1 MPSLRRW
8 PSLLAAALCVL
19 AGDLAAQPT
28 QTLSSRVARRL
39 QDSGVTIRVDRA
51 GIDTVLRVAG
61 TRLRPGEMI
70 VNVTGAQPTRVRPTL
85 HIPARPPTEGTTVT
99 PTRPSREETP
109 ERPKRE
115 ETSTREERAREERA
129 REERA
134 REERAREERAR
145 EERAR
150 EERARE
156 EKAREED
163 TREERA
169 GDEVPVVVGGAVPPA
184 PDDRVAYELSN
195 YEIGVANAAGE
206 RLHVLIP
213 LVEIEEG
220 GLRFDP
226 EANAYVGS
234 ILIGL
239 LDKDNPASADSLGR
253 DVVMQITGEVQSLE
267 AVRLRTMNI
276 PFQRVMLRVAR
287 PRGDS
292 VRIRLRP
299 TFDPRGGS
307 DIWIP
312 IRRATLSLHAS
323 PRRIAGFG
331 LEIADL
337 IVMNQDND
345 DSVPVALMSNLAKPS
360 PSQVRATR
368 EGGVARIRSSG
379 VGIDTVRLA
388 GGAYQGFAVIQ
399 YGWPISFLLAAL
411 IGGLFGGVL
420 NALSTKRES
429 DPRTIAFLGG
439 QGALTGIVGAILYA
453 VGINVVG
460 WAPSAE
466 YGEALMFA
474 VAFMTGLM
482 GPRIFDRFLPKLS
495 VGRKEDGGD
504 TPPPAPPQA
513 PAAPPASEPAAVG

>member
-1 MPSLRRW
+1 MLSLRKW
-8 PSLLAAALCVL
+8 PLMLAAALCVL
-19 AGDLAAQPT
+19 AGELAAQPT

-39 QDSGVTIRVDRA
+39 QDSGVTLRVDRT
-51 GIDTVLRVAG
+51 GIDTVLRVQG

-70 VNVTGAQPTRVRPTL
+70 VNVTGARPTRVRPTVR
-85 HIPARPPTEGTTVT
+85 IPQRPTVVIPSAQSGSTVTPDPTPDAGDT
-99 PTRPSREETP
+99 PTRPPRNETP
-109 ERPKRE
+109 ERPKRAEPTRRDEPKSGELTRPE
-115 ETSTREERAREERA
+115 EPVTPAR
-129 REERA
+129 
-134 REERAREERAR
+134 
-145 EERAR
+145 
-150 EERARE
+150 
-156 EKAREED
+156 
-163 TREERA
+163 
-169 GDEVPVVVGGAVPPA
+169 DETPVVVGSAGVPPS

-195 YEIGVANAAGE
+195 YEIGVADAAGE

-226 EANAYVGS
+226 AKNAYVGS

-239 LDKDNPASADSLGR
+239 LDKDNPAAADSLGR
-253 DVVMQITGEVQSLE
+253 EVVMQITGEVQSLE

-276 PFQRVMLRVAR
+276 PFQRVMLSVAR

-292 VRIRLRP
+292 VLIRLRP

-307 DIWIP
+307 DIWVP

-331 LEIADL
+331 LEIAEL
-337 IVMNQDND
+337 IVMNQDNEET
-345 DSVPVALMSNLAKPS
+345 VPVALISNLAKPN
-360 PSQVRATR
+360 PSQVRATQ
-368 EGGVARIRSSG
+368 EGAVSRIRSSG
-379 VGIDTVRLA
+379 VGTDTVRLA
-388 GGAYQGFAVIQ
+388 GGAYQGFAVVQ
-399 YGWPISFLLAAL
+399 YAWPISFLLAA
-411 IGGLFGGVL
+411 IFGGLFGGVL
-420 NALSTKRES
+420 NALSTKRHS
-429 DPRTIAFLGG
+429 DPRTVAFLGG
-439 QGALTGIVGAILYA
+439 QGALTGIVGAVLYA

-495 VGRKEDGGD
+495 VGRKDDGGD
-504 TPPPAPPQA
+504 PPPPPAPSA
-513 PAAPPASEPAAVG
+513 TPAAPPASEPAAVG